1 MQKKKTAYST
11 GWKAKYYKDSQK
23 HQVEYSENYF
33 NVGEIR
39 VIRVWGKETEPLPR
53 SVCTNLAQD
62 FAWTILRKLN
72 EGNLPKSPE
81 SRDNNENVKDIEIQ
95 EGKESRKW
103 INSKSDT
110 VTRNTAT
117 MKPLNGKTG
126 KKSPVKGYSLSNTNP
141 MMRFTMIHRLT
152 PMESLNGKT

>member
-1 MQKKKTAYST
+1 MNKST
-11 GWKAKYYKDSQK
+11 GMGQA
-23 HQVEYSENYF
+23 V
-33 NVGEIR
+33 
-39 VIRVWGKETEPLPR
+39 
-53 SVCTNLAQD
+53 
-62 FAWTILRKLN
+62 
-72 EGNLPKSPE
+72 
-81 SRDNNENVKDIEIQ
+81 EIQ

-126 KKSPVKGYSLSNTNP
+126 KKLPVKGYSLSNTNP
-141 MMRFTMIHRLT
+141 LTLENIVKINPLKIVKMNTSIMAMMRFTMIHRLT